1 MCGYRTPDCIDNPIP
16 LQCIAREW
24 GYWTT
29 DNRRGSCFLDGAVD
43 DLDGVEEG
51 HGGAEAGAGFFDRV
65 GGFLLADAGE
75 LVAAG
80 FVFGDELLGE
90 GAVLDFVEQLA

>member
-1 MCGYRTPDCIDNPIP
+1 M
-16 LQCIAREW
+16 
-24 GYWTT
+24 
-29 DNRRGSCFLDGAVD
+29 DGAVD

-51 HGGAEAGAGFFDRV
+51 HGGAEAGADGLDGV
-65 GGFLLADAGE
+65 GGLGLADAGE

-90 GAVLDFVEQLA
+90 AAVLDLV